1 MNALSYTP
9 PTPIQL
15 GHEYGFGLERE
26 AMRVLT
32 GELPV
37 PDGELIRQR
46 QSECRAANNAHA
58 LALWSRLRWMWVK
71 NMGRAEVW

>member
-1 MNALSYTP
+1 MNAPSYSP

-15 GHEYGFGLERE
+15 GQEYGFGLERE

-32 GELPV
+32 GELPA

-46 QSECRAANNAHA
+46 QGECRAANNEHA
-58 LALWSRLRWMWVK
+58 LSLWSRLRWMWVVNAGK
-71 NMGRAEVW
+71 AEVR

>member
-26 AMRVLT
+26 AMDILR
-32 GELPV
+32 GKREM
-37 PDGELIRQR
+37 PDGAYLKSRQVDCVVMGN
-46 QSECRAANNAHA
+46 EHA